1 MNYKDLTTPQLR
13 KLIINDLPWQEEEKI
28 KLELKARGKSYKPK
42 HSAQHY
48 IDFIKSRKSFIFEI
62 DETRSGPNFP
72 YVYEAF
78 TCSSQHVLGDS
89 VEECLDKAI
98 AKSKWRG

>member
-13 KLIINDLPWQEEEKI
+13 KLMLGYKEDEAI
-28 KLELKARGKSYKPK
+28 KAELKERGKSYKPK

-48 IDFIKSRKSFIFEI
+48 IDFIKSRKEFIFSI
-62 DETRSGPNFP
+62 DEAPGGPNHP